1 MIFSERHWETPAH
14 LLKPEGDPW
23 DRQVALRT
31 VAPFLGPAV
40 RWGQCPVHT
49 SQRRYHQHAADGSEL
64 TIRETCQVPFAGL
77 LECLFCLDARS
88 QQLCTSFCFS
98 APLHAYDRLKHQ
110 GVYYLHSSSVYAE
123 IAILAR
129 NSFCW
134 FFARGAITKSG
145 TASSTRSIEAIETW
159 RVLQELL
166 AAKEPAIKQ
175 KI

>member
-1 MIFSERHWETPAH
+1 M
-14 LLKPEGDPW
+14 
-23 DRQVALRT
+23 
-31 VAPFLGPAV
+31 
-40 RWGQCPVHT
+40 HT

-123 IAILAR
+123 IEILAR